1 MSTFKN
7 ILVALGILVVT
18 TTANASILV
27 EPHLGY
33 IASGGTES
41 YYSVKYDYS
50 GPQYGARLGVKYL
63 GLMGGFAYTHS
74 TFSNKLS
81 AGITSLTAKQKQD
94 EMGVFVGYNAPVLI
108 RAWVAYF
115 FSAKNTWTDNALG
128 AGTSGTWYKGK
139 TTEIG
144 IGFTPLPLLSL
155 NVSYRMLSFD
165 KAYSALTGAEGTLTT
180 KYEPKEIVLGVSVP
194 FSLL

>member
-7 ILVALGILVVT
+7 VLVALGFLVVT
-18 TTANASILV
+18 TTARASFLV

-33 IASGGTES
+33 IASGSQSSWGGLKAEYT
-41 YYSVKYDYS
+41 

-63 GLMGGFAYTHS
+63 GVMGGFAYTHS
-74 TFSNKLS
+74 TYDLKLS
-81 AGITSLTAKQKQD
+81 ALGQTVKSGQKQD
-94 EMGVFVGYNAPVLI
+94 DMGLFVGYNAPVLL
-108 RAWVAYF
+108 RVWVAYF
-115 FSAKNTWTDNALG
+115 LSSKITQTEAGQFG
-128 AGTSGTWYKGK
+128 ATGDWFKGK

-144 IGFTPLPLLSL
+144 VGFTPLPLLSL

-165 KAYSALTGAEGTLTT
+165 KVNEGTLPI